1 MFSII
6 HEIGWRSAFYCLFAG
21 GVSLISLIALLR
33 QTSTERQN
41 RIKAELN
48 HALRADGGDPVDT
61 DPVNALNLPMRR
73 RRSLLSRY
81 LMMAGHTLVL
91 LGSLYFGRSAAI
103 SALYAHQANA
113 AYAAHDYGG
122 AAKRYEFALT
132 ANPYANFLTTQYQD
146 SVAQNDAKGGE
157 LGERRR
163 MVNLHPGDE
172 GNHNDLA
179 NVLMQRGDIDHAIK
193 EYQQAVALKPDNP
206 IVHNNLG
213 NALTAAHRYPEAI
226 VELHKA
232 LQINPNQAATYY
244 NLANTLTANNQP
256 DEAIKY
262 FHSALEK
269 NPKLAP
275 AYFNLAQVL
284 KKQGKREEAIA
295 AMDMFLQIA
304 PKMPEFAGPVE
315 KARAQID
322 VWRKAL

>member
-6 HEIGWRSAFYCLFAG
+6 HEIGWRSAVYCLFAG

-33 QTSTERQN
+33 QTSAERQS

-48 HALRADGGDPVDT
+48 NTLRADSGDPDDT
-61 DPVNALNLPMRR
+61 DPVNALNLPPLRP
-73 RRSLLSRY
+73 RSLLSRC
-81 LMMAGHTLVL
+81 LMMAAHAMVLV
-91 LGSLYFGRSAAI
+91 GSLYFGRSALI
-103 SALYAHQANA
+103 SALYAHQAKA
-113 AYAAHDYGG
+113 AYAEHDYEG
-122 AAKRYEFALT
+122 AAKRYESALT
-132 ANPYANFLTTQYQD
+132 AHPYANFLMTQYQD

-157 LGERRR
+157 LGDRRR

-226 VELHKA
+226 AELHKA

-244 NLANTLTANNQP
+244 NLANTLTANNQL

-262 FHSALEK
+262 FHSALER
-269 NPKLAP
+269 NPQLAP

-284 KKQGKREEAIA
+284 KKQGKHKEAIV
-295 AMDMFLQIA
+295 AMDTFLQIA
-304 PKMPEFAGPVE
+304 PKFPEFAGPVE

-322 VWRKAL
+322 AWRKTP